1 MIEDPVM
8 SEFST
13 KLRELVAELVA
24 AENDCDRDRAD
35 RVLAASFL
43 GITRAR
49 GVEQNREQLLDQI
62 AHCPNNLVRTLEE
75 SSATT
80 YASEAFAV
88 VRSIVGVNDSVG
100 TPQGR
105 YRNLHAF
112 ERQNQQWICV
122 AWQVTKLEP
131 EDA

>member
-62 AHCPNNLVRTLEE
+62 AHCPNNLVRTL
-75 SSATT
+75 
-80 YASEAFAV
+80 
-88 VRSIVGVNDSVG
+88 
-100 TPQGR
+100 
-105 YRNLHAF
+105 
-112 ERQNQQWICV
+112 
-122 AWQVTKLEP
+122 
-131 EDA
+131 